1 MPSAIVTAENKHP
14 ASIDAR
20 SARAGSERT
29 STMSFSTVTVG
40 QIFSVGNSRSTQ
52 EDGKSQ
58 FALSSGWRSRNDS
71 RQGQN
76 NDQRTTTPNE
86 IQVRFSADRPRFNGH
101 VDILAID
108 GVRSDADSESF
119 EGQGLQQEALGALP
133 NVPYGFSNSSVT
145 HGMGA
150 NKGEQLQRNRQ
161 GADADN
167 HIDSEINQPGTGLPD
182 GPEFGAEIWVD
193 NVDADAT
200 NKNTQLQDIGQRSAV
215 KKDRPYGHY
224 SFFCQPA
231 QTGGWASNRADQ
243 GQGNDQTARARNYLG
258 LRKNGALNFCPP
270 APAEVGS
277 VTQHSTNDSLQAQN
291 LDQQS
296 LTTGRK
302 EADPSYTPLDI
313 LSEIAYVGHGLIS
326 GEPTLDAQ
334 SGRAI
339 VEDKITEQLTTGP
352 DQQNDQAQIA
362 SQHSEASTRG
372 RSKNNGA
379 QEQQSDQTT
388 ARANSP
394 RLDFKI

>member
-1 MPSAIVTAENKHP
+1 
-14 ASIDAR
+14 
-20 SARAGSERT
+20 
-29 STMSFSTVTVG
+29 MSFSTVNVG
-40 QIFSVGNSRSTQ
+40 QIFSVGNSRSIQ

-76 NDQRTTTPNE
+76 NDQLTTTPNE
-86 IQVRFSADRPRFNGH
+86 IQVRFTADRPRYNGH

-108 GVRSDADSESF
+108 GIGSDADAESF

-133 NVPYGFSNSSVT
+133 ALPYGFASSSVT

-167 HIDSEINQPGTGLPD
+167 HITGEINQPGTGLPG

-193 NVDADAT
+193 NVDANADV
-200 NKNTQLQDIGQRSAV
+200 KNTQLQDIGQRSAV
-215 KKDRPYGHY
+215 KKDLPHDGY
-224 SFFCQPA
+224 SFFCTPA
-231 QTGGWASNRADQ
+231 QSGGWANNRADQ
-243 GQGNDQTARARNYLG
+243 DQGSQQNVRARNYLG
-258 LRKNGALNFCPP
+258 LRKNGALQFCPP
-270 APAEVGS
+270 APAEVGR
-277 VTQHSTNDSLQAQN
+277 VAQHSTADSLQAQN

-302 EADPSYTPLDI
+302 EADPGYTPYDI
-313 LSEIAYVGHGLIS
+313 LSEIAYAGHGLIS
-326 GEPTLDAQ
+326 GEPTTLDSQ

-339 VEDKITEQLTTGP
+339 VEDKIAEQLTTWP

-379 QEQQSDQTT
+379 QEQQSDQEVGK
-388 ARANSP
+388 ANSP
-394 RLDFKI
+394 RLDFRI

>member
-1 MPSAIVTAENKHP
+1 
-14 ASIDAR
+14 
-20 SARAGSERT
+20 
-29 STMSFSTVTVG
+29 MSFSTVTVG
-40 QIFSVGNSRSTQ
+40 QIFSVGTGRSIQ

-58 FALSSGWRSRNDS
+58 FALSAGFRARNDN

-76 NDQRTTTPNE
+76 NDQLTTTPNE
-86 IQVRFSADRPRFNGH
+86 LRARLTAGRPRFNGH

-108 GVRSDADSESF
+108 GVGSDADSDSF
-119 EGQGLQQEALGALP
+119 EGQGLQQEALGGLP
-133 NVPYGFSNSSVT
+133 NLPHGFSTSST

-161 GADADN
+161 GSDADN
-167 HIDSEINQPGTGLPD
+167 HITGEINQPGSGLPG
-182 GPEFGAEIWVD
+182 GPQFGSEIWVD
-193 NVDADAT
+193 NVDADAA

-224 SFFCQPA
+224 AFFCQPA
-231 QTGGWASNRADQ
+231 QTGGWAANRADQ
-243 GQGNDQTARARNYLG
+243 DQGSDQTARARNYLG
-258 LRKNGALNFCPP
+258 LRKNGEFGFCPP
-270 APAEVGS
+270 VPAEVGQ
-277 VTQHSTNDSLQAQN
+277 VRNQSTNDSLQAQN

-302 EADPSYTPLDI
+302 EADPSYSPYDI
-313 LSEIAYVGHGLIS
+313 LSEIAYAGHGLIS
-326 GEPTLDAQ
+326 GEPATLDSQ

-339 VEDKITEQLTTGP
+339 VEDKIAEQLTTAP
-352 DQQNDQAQIA
+352 NQQNDQAQIA
-362 SQHSEASTRG
+362 SQHSEASSRG

-394 RLDFKI
+394 RLDFRI